1 MFLLVAAVSASDWVN
16 SGAWREGLFAT
27 VVEKGAKTPLP
38 FDLDGFEGV
47 YPARSTGYIRGTA
60 ALIVLALMTDF
71 FGTLLTGLGL
81 RSTDPNKKY
90 KYYRVANYSLLVAG
104 E

>member
-16 SGAWREGLFAT
+16 SGAWREGLFAV

-38 FDLDGFEGV
+38 FGRLGFEGAF
-47 YPARSTGYIRGTA
+47 PARSAGYIRGTA
-60 ALIVLALMTDF
+60 ALLILALMTDF

-90 KYYRVANYSLLVAG
+90 KYYRVAIYSLLVAG
-104 E
+104 K